1 MGKSKRQRS
10 ESKKVFRVQLS
21 ARPEVEIKDRYKA
34 HGARCKA
41 HNRRTKDDRCAHG
54 ERLKVTARKLI
65 AESSKEEGSG
75 FQGSGVSKTRGRD
88 KRSVQ
93 GARCTVHGAYT
104 LLVKPLGT
112 LVNK

>member
-1 MGKSKRQRS
+1 M
-10 ESKKVFRVQLS
+10 S

-65 AESSKEEGSG
+65 AESSKEEVSG
-75 FQGSGVSKTRGRD
+75 FSVQVSTRPEVEIKDRY
-88 KRSVQ
+88 KAQ
-93 GARCTVHGAYT
+93 GARCTAHI
-104 LLVKPLGT
+104 LFS
-112 LVNK
+112 